1 MKNFNYWLTV
11 VLCTFVPS
19 GLFASGIDFIPK
31 PWNVFVAW
39 GLLIFLVYQ
48 FFPPKKVFGE

>member
-1 MKNFNYWLTV
+1 MKNFSYWLTV
-11 VLCTFVPS
+11 VLCTLIPAGF
-19 GLFASGIDFIPK
+19 FAAGIDFIPK